1 MALVGFGIE
10 FAIYTIHISLIFF
23 STRNALNIRNREQ
36 ITLCDIF
43 IDKVM
48 SFLPAATLPTLT
60 EPGVRYFLSGTLK
73 ECKKFRENYI
83 NGIFNASMTGL
94 FLVLVGF
101 FLLYKY
107 RGKLT
112 AAEQAIK
119 TRKKQEYILGKLQ
132 LLKEQRRINSQNTIT
147 NLPGW

>member
-1 MALVGFGIE
+1 
-10 FAIYTIHISLIFF
+10 
-23 STRNALNIRNREQ
+23 
-36 ITLCDIF
+36 
-43 IDKVM
+43 M
-48 SFLPAATLPTLT
+48 SFLQPATLPTLT

-94 FLVLVGF
+94 FLVLVGL

-112 AAEQAIK
+112 AAEQEIK
-119 TRKKQEYILGKLQ
+119 TRKKQEYILSKLQ
-132 LLKEQRRINSQNTIT
+132 VLKEQRRINSQNTIT